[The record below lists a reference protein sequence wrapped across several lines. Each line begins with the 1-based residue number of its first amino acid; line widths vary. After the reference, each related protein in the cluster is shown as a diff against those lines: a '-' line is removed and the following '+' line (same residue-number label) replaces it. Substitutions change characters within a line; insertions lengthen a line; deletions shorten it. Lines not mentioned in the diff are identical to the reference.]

1 MNEGFCFLFDVRTN
15 RECIDAVVSLQ
26 CDQPKEGLMNNAS
39 QIDEFCKERGFI
51 GWFETS
57 AKENINI
64 DESARFLVTQVNKK
78 ARPASLLKIL
88 TR

>member
-1 MNEGFCFLFDVRTN
+1 
-15 RECIDAVVSLQ
+15 
-26 CDQPKEGLMNNAS
+26 MNNAS

-64 DESARFLVTQVNKK
+64 DESARFLVTQVNKC
-78 ARPASLLKIL
+78 RENSVMCCLCPEGLSRASPVLLMRIFN
-88 TR
+88 

>member
-1 MNEGFCFLFDVRTN
+1 
-15 RECIDAVVSLQ
+15 
-26 CDQPKEGLMNNAS
+26 MNNAA

-64 DESARFLVTQVNKK
+64 DEAARFLVTQVRTYNSI
-78 ARPASLLKIL
+78 RSVRTSVHFTHVLINPLLSFM
-88 TR
+88 TG